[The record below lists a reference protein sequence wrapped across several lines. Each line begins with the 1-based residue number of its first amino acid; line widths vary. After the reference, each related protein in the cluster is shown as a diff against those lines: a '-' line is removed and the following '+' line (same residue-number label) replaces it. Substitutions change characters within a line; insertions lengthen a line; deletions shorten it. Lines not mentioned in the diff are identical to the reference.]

1 MDIHEWPCRIKSA
14 RRKKRLVKLDFD
26 KRLIRLSKT
35 REQLWQQKQNL
46 PMVPLAHPYQ
56 RGWKRFFVLRDD
68 VKRGPQAGFYKTL
81 LVKISTVEY
90 DHDRS
95 FKRKKRRRGR
105 KVYVVKQQLLREF
118 YAYGWEA
125 NRMNLSDDEKACFT
139 RVETFDIKTR
149 CTDVKY
155 VITEPW
161 RFVLKVMPHMVTH
174 VKLHDELLQQEIA
187 TVNNHIEKHFY
198 EPRIHRLINGRY
210 FRWKDE
216 FNEQAKYINNFK
228 NIPRYAHKEVYLEL
242 ET

>member
-1 MDIHEWPCRIKSA
+1 MDIHEWLCRIKSA
-14 RRKKRLVKLDFD
+14 RRKRRLVKTDFD
-26 KRLIRLSKT
+26 KRLIKLSKT

-46 PMVPLAHPYQ
+46 PMVPLEHPYQ

-68 VKRGPQAGFYKTL
+68 VKRGPQAGFYEAL
-81 LVKISTVEY
+81 LVKINTVEY
-90 DHDRS
+90 HHDRS

-155 VITEPW
+155 VVTEPW

-187 TVNNHIEKHFY
+187 TVNNHIEKHF
-198 EPRIHRLINGRY
+198 
-210 FRWKDE
+210 
-216 FNEQAKYINNFK
+216 
-228 NIPRYAHKEVYLEL
+228 
-242 ET
+242 